1 MALTTPGD
9 QEKSDQETHPMEM
22 VDCSRA
28 ENRSRHSGCFASG
41 RARHLGVA
49 FGAVILT
56 SSAVAAPVALWDGVR
71 WGESSSELVGHLD
84 PQAKSLSRPIEFG
97 DSYVDVVARKQM
109 LGGFAFTI
117 IFQMDKTTRGLKR
130 VMLERQRHGAN
141 PKVYRAVVTALEA
154 IYGPPARACDRP
166 AAWRNGYQ
174 VSSQRIWRHDDL
186 VIRATFRDTT
196 IEAKE
201 GCLFV
206 ATMPCGLTGQLFIQ
220 ISPPKPGADA
230 CR

>member
-1 MALTTPGD
+1 M
-9 QEKSDQETHPMEM
+9 
-22 VDCSRA
+22 
-28 ENRSRHSGCFASG
+28 
-41 RARHLGVA
+41 
-49 FGAVILT
+49 
-56 SSAVAAPVALWDGVR
+56 W
-71 WGESSSELVGHLD
+71 WGESSSELVRHFG

-97 DSYVDVVARKQM
+97 DSYVDVVFRNET

-117 IFQMDKTTRGLKR
+117 LFQMDKTTRGLKR

-141 PKVYRAVVTALEA
+141 PKVYRAVIEALETV
-154 IYGPPARACDRP
+154 YGAPARACDPP

-174 VSSQRIWRHDDL
+174 ASSQRIWLHDDL

-196 IEAKE
+196 IEASE

-220 ISPPKPGADA
+220 ISPPTPGADA